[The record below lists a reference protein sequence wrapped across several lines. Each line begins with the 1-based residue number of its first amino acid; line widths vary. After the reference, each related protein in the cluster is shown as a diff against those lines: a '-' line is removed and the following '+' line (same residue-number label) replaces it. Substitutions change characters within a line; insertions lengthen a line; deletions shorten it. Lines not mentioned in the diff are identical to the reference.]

1 MMRRP
6 PGPVTHQQRKL
17 LIAFAAILLPWL
29 ALVDAQQQQQQAAVP
44 ILDSHAIHGH
54 KLDARTIDT
63 DIHLGS
69 PRRGEEKASR
79 SDEGPRRRHEPPRQ
93 RGEEMA
99 QRHPNAAATIT
110 RGIIETVKRKNT
122 DINTRIPNKHDTLLI
137 PDERA
142 LATVALDQLSVRA
155 PEPFR
160 DDLSSIKAGLATP
173 HVARSLDDWE
183 VEDFVIM
190 ATVDG
195 DLYACDRHTG
205 REIWHHKMDSPMVEV
220 TLHRANVSVLDS
232 DYSEIDHYL
241 WIVEPTQD
249 GQLYFYIPNRGLVPA
264 ALTIKQLVDEPFQG
278 KNPDVYYAG
287 DKNSAMLTLD
297 VRTGKTVKYIGSRKN
312 HIETKDS
319 CIRRDNFMLSPDGD
333 EECGNSGTITIA
345 RTEYTVSISNPEGL
359 PIATIHYWE
368 WKPNH
373 YDMDLV
379 SQYRSTM
386 DNQYI
391 ATGANGVAYGFDHTR
406 APGNQQRFRHTF
418 SSPVARVFDVLRPR
432 GAPAG
437 SSPDLKI
444 LPQPPMPFSDQAD
457 LDRRRSKVYLNRTET
472 GGWYALGGVY
482 YPLTEQSS
490 EAIASKHRDAIE
502 EDIWERMDDNILD
515 KLLIGTHSLNPMPR
529 DGRGNGNA
537 GSTLQTLPGHQ
548 PDPVPDEQTAST
560 SILPQFP
567 RIPSGNTTE
576 MIEKVRS
583 LPLTVA
589 DLAGAL
595 FTNPLF
601 IILGFF
607 ALLYKQD
614 DMRKL
619 YKEWKATKPGAESGR
634 KSVEFPLASPKLEK
648 KSADGTGVDVADM
661 TKGDEKP
668 ASLIGSTT
676 LADPAVPQSEADSVV
691 TAGAVAPKAPEL
703 PTNPPISGSGDEQ
716 SARTADADK
725 QDATSQAGPSVRF
738 DINPES
744 GSKTGET
751 STGES
756 VDGAAANGTPSPEP
770 EKKKKA
776 HRGRRGG
783 TKHRKKKREGS
794 VSRDDDPPQAS
805 VSEIVDK
812 AKQLGDAPRRI
823 EPDLRTI
830 IDNVQDLTG
839 PIYKMGSLEV
849 NEDQQLG
856 TGSNGT
862 VVFAGKW
869 DGRDVA
875 VKRMLIQFYDIASQE
890 TRLLRESDDHPN
902 VIRYYAQQSR
912 DAFLYIALELCQASL
927 AEVIEKPAYF
937 KNLAQAGE
945 KDLPNVLYQITN
957 GLSHLHSLRI
967 VHRDL
972 KPQNILVNMGK
983 DGKPRLLVSDFGLC
997 KKLEGG
1003 QSSFGA
1009 TTAHAAGTTGW
1020 RAPELLLDDDARD
1033 NTATMV
1039 DASMSSAHSGSG
1051 SAQGSSDVP
1060 NRRATRAID
1069 IFSLGLVFFYVLT
1082 KGSHPYDRGDRYMR
1096 EVNIR
1101 KGSFDLSKLE
1111 VLGDYAMEARDIV
1124 ERMLSF
1130 EPSERPTARDVMRH
1144 PFFWSAKKRL
1154 AFLCDV
1160 SDHFEKEP
1168 RDPPSLPLQI
1178 LEEAAPDVITSG
1190 DFLRQLPREFVDSLG
1205 KQRKYT
1211 GSRML
1216 DLLRALRNKKNH
1228 YEDMPESLKK
1238 VVGPLPEGYLSFWT
1252 RRFDTLLIN
1261 CWRIVIDCGWDET
1274 DRFRD
1279 YYDLPAT

>member
-1 MMRRP
+1 MMRRT
-6 PGPVTHQQRKL
+6 PGPVAHQQRKL

-29 ALVDAQQQQQQAAVP
+29 TLVEAQQQQQQALP
-44 ILDSHAIHGH
+44 ILDSHTLHSQQ
-54 KLDARTIDT
+54 IDT
-63 DIHLGS
+63 RAIEPDIRPRS
-69 PRRGEEKASR
+69 PQRVEKASR
-79 SDEGPRRRHEPPRQ
+79 SDEGPRRRHESPREG
-93 RGEEMA
+93 GEDTVHH
-99 QRHPNAAATIT
+99 HPNTAATIT
-110 RGIIETVKRKNT
+110 QGSVETVKHKNT
-122 DINTRIPNKHDTLLI
+122 ETNTRIHNKYDNILI

-155 PEPFR
+155 PEHFR

-220 TLHRANVSVLDS
+220 TLHRANVSVLDH
-232 DYSEIDHYL
+232 DYSDIDHYL

-319 CIRRDNFMLSPDGD
+319 CIRRDNFMVSPDGD

-345 RTEYTVSISNPEGL
+345 RTEYTVSISNSEGL
-359 PIATIHYWE
+359 PIATIRYWE

-379 SQYRSTM
+379 GQYSSTM

-391 ATGANGVAYGFDHTR
+391 ATGANGMAYGFDHTR

-437 SSPDLKI
+437 SSPDLKV

-482 YPLTEQSS
+482 YPLMEQST

-502 EDIWERMDDNILD
+502 EDIWERMDDNILE
-515 KLLIGTHSLNPMPR
+515 KLLIGTHSLSGSLR

-537 GSTLQTLPGHQ
+537 GNHVQTLPGHQ
-548 PDPVPDEQTAST
+548 PEPVTEDQTVST

-567 RIPSGNTTE
+567 RIPSGNASE

-614 DMRKL
+614 DLRKL
-619 YKEWKATKPGAESGR
+619 YKEWKEKQAGIVSGESTSRKGIEFSGESPLKPENKVAIAGLTDAGKAAGKLALDVDTSAGVPDSQSHADNPGDGIAKALKVSQLSPTPESVGSGDDTSNGDEN
-634 KSVEFPLASPKLEK
+634 KDSSTTQ
-648 KSADGTGVDVADM
+648 SGTGVRFDNPADLGR
-661 TKGDEKP
+661 KAAD
-668 ASLIGSTT
+668 ASAGESN
-676 LADPAVPQSEADSVV
+676 D
-691 TAGAVAPKAPEL
+691 GAV
-703 PTNPPISGSGDEQ
+703 SGIQ
-716 SARTADADK
+716 ST
-725 QDATSQAGPSVRF
+725 
-738 DINPES
+738 
-744 GSKTGET
+744 
-751 STGES
+751 
-756 VDGAAANGTPSPEP
+756 EP

-783 TKHRKKKREGS
+783 TKHRKKRREGS
-794 VSRDDDPPQAS
+794 VSRDDDPPHAT
-805 VSEIVDK
+805 VSEIVNK
-812 AKQLGDAPRRI
+812 AKQLGDAPHRI
-823 EPDLRTI
+823 EPDVRTI

-902 VIRYYAQQSR
+902 VIRYYAQQQR
-912 DAFLYIALELCQASL
+912 NAFLYIALELCQASL
-927 AEVIEKPAYF
+927 AEVIEKPLYF

-1020 RAPELLLDDDARD
+1020 RAPELLLDDDARE
-1033 NTATMV
+1033 NISTMV
-1039 DASMSSAHSGSG
+1039 DASMSSVHSGSG
-1051 SAQGSSDVP
+1051 SVQGSSDAP

-1101 KGSFDLSKLE
+1101 KGSFDLSRLD

-1124 ERMLSF
+1124 ERMLRF
-1130 EPSERPTARDVMRH
+1130 EPRERPTARDVMRH

-1168 RDPPSLPLQI
+1168 RDPPSWPLQV
-1178 LEEAAPDVITSG
+1178 LEESAPEVIASG
-1190 DFLRQLPREFVDSLG
+1190 DFLRQLPRDFVDSLG

-1228 YEDMPESLKK
+1228 YEDMSDSLKK
-1238 VVGPLPEGYLSFWT
+1238 TVGPLPEGYLSFWT

-1279 YYDLPAT
+1279 YYDLPAS